1 MDTLKKL
8 LSSKKAVMALL
19 GAAAWGA
26 GRAGFDVSPE
36 DLYPIVGLLGLYV
49 GSEAAV
55 DMARAKSPTLAE
67 AAKEGPLAV
76 KPVGGKK

>member
-1 MDTLKKL
+1 METVKKL

-19 GAAAWGA
+19 GAIAWGA
-26 GRAGFDVSPE
+26 GRAGFDINPE

-55 DMARAKSPTLAE
+55 DMARAKSPTMAE
-67 AAKEGPLAV
+67 AAKDGPFAA
-76 KPVGGKK
+76 KPVGKK